1 MRPGLAAVFAIALGS
16 ACAGPTGAAPAVK
29 PKGPAS
35 EKVDKLF
42 AGMRDGTFRSLGPG
56 LGFPD
61 VGWEDVPALLARAEE
76 EGPLTTFPTN
86 PLSSVA
92 RKSCRE
98 GVVALWLIEGVR
110 KNGKFP
116 SLNPA
121 FAGSEDRAG
130 ATPEELKAA
139 ARAYRAWWERA
150 KGKAEAAKYFDPLAD
165 TTIKWR

>member
-1 MRPGLAAVFAIALGS
+1 MRPAVAVVLCLAVAAPA
-16 ACAGPTGAAPAVK
+16 PAAPAVK

-42 AGMRDGTFRSLGPG
+42 AGMRDGTYRGSGTRGF
-56 LGFPD
+56 GFPD

-76 EGPLTTFPTN
+76 EEPLRTFPTN
-86 PLSSVA
+86 PLSSAA
-92 RKSCRE
+92 RHACRE
-98 GVVALWLIEGVR
+98 GVAALWLVEGIR
-110 KNGKFP
+110 QGGKFP

-121 FAGSEDRAG
+121 FAGSDDRAG

-150 KGKAEAAKYFDPLAD
+150 KGKPEAAKALDPLAD
-165 TTIKWR
+165 APTRWR